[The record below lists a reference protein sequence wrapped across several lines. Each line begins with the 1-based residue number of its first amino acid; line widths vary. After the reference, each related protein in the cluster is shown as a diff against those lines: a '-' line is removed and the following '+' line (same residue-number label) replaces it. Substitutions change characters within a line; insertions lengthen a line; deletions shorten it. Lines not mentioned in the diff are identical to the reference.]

1 MKVIAVCTCSGMKEK
16 AESAFRILFPK
27 DTLPQ
32 IVRGKDA
39 IKKVASYHKGQN
51 IGNYLEAIAKK
62 SGKFSYYI
70 EYDDRG
76 DVINN
81 INLMTGKKV
90 A

>member
-27 DTLPQ
+27 DTLPT

-39 IKKVASYHKGQN
+39 IKKFASYHKGQN
-51 IGNYLEAIAKK
+51 IGNYLEAISKK

-76 DVINN
+76 DVIDN